1 MKGIYGLLV
10 ALALGVA
17 GMLVNW
23 FYLDQRARQ
32 ADTVQYVGVKAGVV
46 VNQGDFIRES
56 DVERIP
62 VPKSHEGSLRE
73 FAVLWENLPTVYAL
87 PATRRFRGPELVLQS
102 DLVSPPEKGRALDV
116 DERLM
121 PVPVDSRAFVAGIY
135 KSRDLVYF
143 MVPRSGQAGDGSAAP
158 ESQTETIGPFEI
170 WSVGDRMASVS
181 VARSANQPITQQNV
195 LQIVVKTDDKGN
207 FEPKAQKL
215 ANLLVGVGVR
225 NMIVIADPQNTRP
238 RTTSR

>member
-23 FYLDQRARQ
+23 FYLDQRARH
-32 ADTVQYVGVKAGVV
+32 ADTVHYVGVKTGVV
-46 VNQGDFIRES
+46 VNQGDLFRES
-56 DVERIP
+56 DLEKIL
-62 VPKSHEGSLRE
+62 VPKSHEGSLRD
-73 FAVLWENLPTVYAL
+73 FAVLWDNLPTVFAV

-102 DLVSPPEKGRALDV
+102 DLVSPPEKGRELDI

-121 PVPVDSRAFVAGIY
+121 PVPVDSRTFVAGLY

-143 MVPRSGQAGDGSAAP
+143 MVPRSGLAAEPGAAP
-158 ESQTETIGPFEI
+158 EAQTESIGPFEI

-181 VARSANQPITQQNV
+181 VARSANQPISQQNV
-195 LQIVVKTDDKGN
+195 LQIVVKVDDKGN
-207 FEPKAQKL
+207 YEPKAQKL

-225 NMIVIADPQNTRP
+225 NMIVIRAPTEKPKTNP
-238 RTTSR
+238 